1 MSNLN
6 SFIGGIRLRK
16 TDVELQ
22 ALSANIEKL
31 PHPDRVCIG
40 FLKPSVPAVSVGDRV
55 LVGSPLTAPDVKK
68 QEHASVSGKVV
79 NVKLDGDGNA
89 LSVTIENDKLGEIAP
104 NVVSFDK
111 KLTETSPE
119 EILAIIRRAGIC
131 ESIDGFSVARRIECA
146 LGGTRRIMINCTE
159 CEPFLASRKRLV
171 LERTSDILNGAK
183 ILLRALELAFADI
196 AIDNSDITS
205 IRTLEGAIGDN
216 PLLRLRVTGDK
227 YPQSDKTLIV
237 NAVTGKEP
245 PARETNSQLGYLVF
259 TAEACAAIFRAF
271 ADGMPQTSR
280 VITVGGD
287 CIKEQKVLEV
297 PIGTPISDII
307 SYCGGYSSNPAAV
320 INGGLMKGDRLSDEE
335 YFVSKRDVAFLFL
348 SENYIKP
355 RKATD
360 CIRCG
365 KCVHDCPM
373 HLMPLYLVRQAEAL
387 NIEKSL
393 AMGLRS
399 CIECG
404 ICAYNC
410 PSGINHVYHIRKA
423 KAAYNA
429 EKAKEEEID
438 E

>member
-1 MSNLN
+1 
-6 SFIGGIRLRK
+6 
-16 TDVELQ
+16 
-22 ALSANIEKL
+22 
-31 PHPDRVCIG
+31 
-40 FLKPSVPAVSVGDRV
+40 
-55 LVGSPLTAPDVKK
+55 
-68 QEHASVSGKVV
+68 
-79 NVKLDGDGNA
+79 
-89 LSVTIENDKLGEIAP
+89 
-104 NVVSFDK
+104 
-111 KLTETSPE
+111 
-119 EILAIIRRAGIC
+119 
-131 ESIDGFSVARRIECA
+131 
-146 LGGTRRIMINCTE
+146 
-159 CEPFLASRKRLV
+159 
-171 LERTSDILNGAK
+171 
-183 ILLRALELAFADI
+183 
-196 AIDNSDITS
+196 
-205 IRTLEGAIGDN
+205 
-216 PLLRLRVTGDK
+216 
-227 YPQSDKTLIV
+227 
-237 NAVTGKEP
+237 
-245 PARETNSQLGYLVF
+245 
-259 TAEACAAIFRAF
+259 
-271 ADGMPQTSR
+271 MPQTSR

-423 KAAYNA
+423 KAAYNE